1 MAIDSVSFDVSSI
14 QERRELVV
22 TLREEVSRRHASGE
36 GGIEICNW
44 FSDQLDDLLRQM
56 VGLHLQTAGVSEDA
70 DFSIICVGG
79 NGRRRPSPYSDID
92 LLLVA
97 DSRAIV
103 QLTPVLTAFVRDCW
117 DTGFQLGHS
126 IRTPDDV
133 VSFANEDVSFAT
145 SLIDM
150 RHLLGGQSVFASL
163 STLVE
168 TKVFQNPA
176 DRFVDACV
184 VSRREEWMARGDS
197 VNQLEPDVKRSPG
210 GLRDL
215 HLINWVTFAQ
225 FGDSHPSALLEH
237 NAVGTQELA
246 SLNSADRF
254 LTSLRLDLHCRAGLK
269 QDVLTRD
276 LQLEIAASRGETQD
290 DHRKSVEN
298 FMQEYFL
305 HTSRVAEI
313 ARRVTETAQRP
324 GLFARLKNAILPQ
337 RDADGFVIQKGVL
350 TAPDNFGETLTSDP
364 EAAML
369 AFAAAAKY
377 EVVLSA
383 ELRRIIGRAASRLPS
398 EPSRKSCSRFR
409 AVLRSGNGLP
419 LTLRAMYE
427 TRVLDWL
434 VPAMSE
440 IRCLM
445 QFNQYHSFTVDEHTL
460 KTIDEVVSF
469 ADDETPVGS
478 AYNSLRHKATLHI
491 SLILHDIAKGRE
503 GDHSVIGE
511 QIADEVAVRLQTPE
525 NKKRMMMF
533 LVRQHLI
540 MPDLALRRDITDQ
553 ALLMDFARL
562 VGAPELLR
570 MLYVLSVADIKA
582 VGPDVW
588 TDWKGDLLADLYN
601 RTMRIL
607 SGRPINHLEQERLQ
621 LVREHVRSSIVPL
634 ASEEK
639 EDWPEWVDRQLDVLP
654 PFYLMT
660 EDPSR
665 IARDLGVIQQ
675 LDPADVRIEGAYDA
689 DTDTV
694 TYRIFAS
701 SQYEPGSF
709 HKVSGVLSGL
719 RMDIHTAQSC
729 TTADSTMIG
738 SFLVTDNDFVGNVA
752 EDRIQD
758 VCDALADVLTGKLTV
773 DHIFRRSGLF
783 RFKKKKVIE
792 PVPPQ
797 VSIDNDC
804 SETHTVIDVFAMD
817 SPGLLHT
824 LALTIYNHGLSVD
837 LTRIATNVDQVV
849 DVFYVV
855 DDQDKKVEDSERLH
869 PLWENLMHELN
880 ELQQQWAEQ

>member
-1 MAIDSVSFDVSSI
+1 
-14 QERRELVV
+14 
-22 TLREEVSRRHASGE
+22 
-36 GGIEICNW
+36 
-44 FSDQLDDLLRQM
+44 
-56 VGLHLQTAGVSEDA
+56 
-70 DFSIICVGG
+70 
-79 NGRRRPSPYSDID
+79 
-92 LLLVA
+92 
-97 DSRAIV
+97 
-103 QLTPVLTAFVRDCW
+103 
-117 DTGFQLGHS
+117 
-126 IRTPDDV
+126 
-133 VSFANEDVSFAT
+133 
-145 SLIDM
+145 
-150 RHLLGGQSVFASL
+150 
-163 STLVE
+163 
-168 TKVFQNPA
+168 
-176 DRFVDACV
+176 
-184 VSRREEWMARGDS
+184 
-197 VNQLEPDVKRSPG
+197 
-210 GLRDL
+210 
-215 HLINWVTFAQ
+215 
-225 FGDSHPSALLEH
+225 
-237 NAVGTQELA
+237 
-246 SLNSADRF
+246 
-254 LTSLRLDLHCRAGLK
+254 
-269 QDVLTRD
+269 
-276 LQLEIAASRGETQD
+276 
-290 DHRKSVEN
+290 
-298 FMQEYFL
+298 
-305 HTSRVAEI
+305 
-313 ARRVTETAQRP
+313 RRVTETVQRP

-337 RDADGFVIQKGVL
+337 RDSDGFLIQEGVL
-350 TAPDNFGETLTSDP
+350 NAPEDFGDRLSAEP
-364 EAAML
+364 EAVML
-369 AFAAAAKY
+369 AFTAAAKY

-383 ELRRIIGRAASRLPS
+383 ELRRLIGRATSRLPS
-398 EPSRKSCSRFR
+398 EPSRDSCSRFR
-409 AVLRSGNGLP
+409 AVLRAGNGLP

-434 VPAMSE
+434 VPAISE

-491 SLILHDIAKGRE
+491 ALILHDIAKGRD
-503 GDHSVIGE
+503 GDHSIVGE
-511 QIADEVAVRLQTPE
+511 QIADEVAVRLQTAE
-525 NKKRMMMF
+525 NKKRMIMF
-533 LVRQHLI
+533 LVRQHLV
-540 MPDLALRRDITDQ
+540 MPDLAFRRDITDQ
-553 ALLMDFARL
+553 ALLMDFARM

-588 TDWKGDLLADLYN
+588 TDWKGELLADLYN

-621 LVREHVRSSIVPL
+621 LVREHVRSSIVPV
-634 ASEEK
+634 APDENEQ
-639 EDWPEWVDRQLDVLP
+639 WPEWIDRQLDALP

-660 EDPSR
+660 EQPAR
-665 IARDLGVIQQ
+665 IAKDLDVIQQ
-675 LDPADVRIEGAYDA
+675 LGTADVRIEGVYDA

-719 RMDIHTAQSC
+719 RMNIHTAQSC

-752 EDRIQD
+752 DDRIRD
-758 VCDALADVLTGKLTV
+758 VCAALVSVLTGKLTV

-783 RFKKKKVIE
+783 RFNKKKGIQ

-824 LALTIYNHGLSVD
+824 LALAIYNHGLSVD

-855 DDQDKKVEDSERLH
+855 DSDRRKVEDSQRLH
-869 PLWENLMHELN
+869 PLWENLMHELT
-880 ELQQQWAEQ
+880 ELQEQWLEQ